1 MPNGTSVLIFKYSA
15 SCLVILMSMG
25 RLGNAN
31 ISRVNIE
38 ISQVNLQKVTCKKS
52 PLLTLYLGFRAGT
65 VQVLR
70 ITSILQKRKVTQQK

>member
-1 MPNGTSVLIFKYSA
+1 
-15 SCLVILMSMG
+15 MSMG
-25 RLGNAN
+25 RLGIAN

-38 ISQVNLQKVTCKKS
+38 ISQVNLQMLYKS

>member
-1 MPNGTSVLIFKYSA
+1 
-15 SCLVILMSMG
+15 MG

-38 ISQVNLQKVTCKKS
+38 ISQVDLQMLYKS

>member
-1 MPNGTSVLIFKYSA
+1 
-15 SCLVILMSMG
+15 MG

-38 ISQVNLQKVTCKKS
+38 ISQVNLQMLYKS

>member
-1 MPNGTSVLIFKYSA
+1 
-15 SCLVILMSMG
+15 MG
-25 RLGNAN
+25 RLGIAN

-38 ISQVNLQKVTCKKS
+38 ISQVNLQMLYKS

>member
-25 RLGNAN
+25 RLGIAN

-38 ISQVNLQKVTCKKS
+38 ISQVNLQMLYKS